1 MTDASPAGR
10 NGWSARSESAL
21 VRFSRTKAASA
32 SVLLAAAVAAVAWAS
47 IDTVGYQHFWGTALV
62 IELGNARLAMSL
74 SEWINSGLMT
84 FFFFVVGLEARRE
97 FDIGELRERRRIV
110 LPLLAGLGGMVLAAG
125 SYLALNAG
133 GPDAR
138 GWGAAMSTDTAFA
151 LGTLALVGPRFSQRL
166 RVFLLTVVVVDDIAA
181 LLVITTVYTERV
193 SPAPLLVA
201 VALFAVIVAAS
212 RLPSPH
218 RWPLFVLA
226 AATWLALSRSGVDPL
241 VVGLALGLYAYAAPA
256 ARGDLERATDLFRVF
271 REQPTPE
278 LARAA
283 SQGLRSAV
291 SPNERLTELFHR
303 WTSYGVVPLF
313 ALSNAG
319 IPISG
324 PFLASAFR
332 SPVTWG
338 IVLGYTVGKPV
349 GVLGVSWLAA
359 RLSRGRLGP
368 PVGWLAVTGGG
379 TLAGI
384 AFTVSLLVATLA
396 FEGPALARAKLGV
409 LTAALA
415 SALLSWLVF
424 RIATAL
430 PGPLRARLLLGT
442 AETIADLAVDVD
454 PARDHVRGSDTALVT
469 LVEYGDFECP
479 YCGQAEP
486 VVRELLDEGGLRYV
500 WRHLPL
506 SDVHPN
512 AQLAAEA
519 AEAAARQD
527 AFWQMHDLLF
537 AHQGELR
544 PPHLRRYAEQLGLDV
559 QRFAQDLRDHAG
571 AEHVAEDLASADLS
585 GAAGTPSFFI
595 NGTRHRGAYDL
606 ATLTHQVQL
615 ARVRATMGGRPA

>member
-1 MTDASPAGR
+1 MTGSTSTDGQ
-10 NGWSARSESAL
+10 GWSGRSESAL
-21 VRFSRTKAASA
+21 VRFSRTEAASA

-47 IDTVGYQHFWGTALV
+47 IDTVGYQRVWGTSLA
-62 IELGNARLAMSL
+62 IELGHARLAMSL

-84 FFFFVVGLEARRE
+84 FFFFVVGLEARSE

-181 LLVITTVYTERV
+181 LLVIATVYTERV
-193 SPAPLLVA
+193 SPVPVLVA

-212 RLPSPH
+212 RLPLPN
-218 RWPLFVLA
+218 RWPVFVLA
-226 AATWLALSRSGVDPL
+226 VAAWLALSQSGVDPL

-283 SQGLRSAV
+283 GQGLRSAV

-319 IPISG
+319 VPISG
-324 PFLASAFR
+324 PFLSSAFR

-349 GVLGVSWLAA
+349 GVIGVSWLA
-359 RLSRGRLGP
+359 RQLSRGRLAP

-396 FEGPALARAKLGV
+396 FEGPALAQAKLGV

-424 RIATAL
+424 RLARAL

-559 QRFAQDLRDHAG
+559 GRFAEDLREHAG

-595 NGTRHRGAYDL
+595 NGARHRGAYDL

-615 ARVRATMGGRPA
+615 ARVRATMG

>member
-1 MTDASPAGR
+1 
-10 NGWSARSESAL
+10 
-21 VRFSRTKAASA
+21 
-32 SVLLAAAVAAVAWAS
+32 
-47 IDTVGYQHFWGTALV
+47 
-62 IELGNARLAMSL
+62 
-74 SEWINSGLMT
+74 
-84 FFFFVVGLEARRE
+84 
-97 FDIGELRERRRIV
+97 
-110 LPLLAGLGGMVLAAG
+110 
-125 SYLALNAG
+125 
-133 GPDAR
+133 
-138 GWGAAMSTDTAFA
+138 
-151 LGTLALVGPRFSQRL
+151 
-166 RVFLLTVVVVDDIAA
+166 
-181 LLVITTVYTERV
+181 
-193 SPAPLLVA
+193 
-201 VALFAVIVAAS
+201 VIVAAS
-212 RLPSPH
+212 RLPLPN
-218 RWPLFVLA
+218 RWPVFVLA
-226 AATWLALSRSGVDPL
+226 VAAWLALSQSGVDPL

-283 SQGLRSAV
+283 GQGLRSAV

-319 IPISG
+319 VPISG
-324 PFLASAFR
+324 PFLSSAFR

-349 GVLGVSWLAA
+349 GVIGVSWLA
-359 RLSRGRLGP
+359 RQLSRGRLAP

-396 FEGPALARAKLGV
+396 FEGPALAQAKLGV

-424 RIATAL
+424 RLARAL

-559 QRFAQDLRDHAG
+559 GRFAEDLREHAG

-595 NGTRHRGAYDL
+595 NGARHRGAYDL

-615 ARVRATMGGRPA
+615 ARVRATMG